1 MSADFIK
8 TMNSAWVRGRVQ
20 QADLDVF
27 KAHGASAPDPL
38 YAMAGNGELTMG
50 WLLGYW
56 EKVAIN
62 PLHDWGSAQ

>member
-8 TMNSAWVRGRVQ
+8 TMNSAWARGRVQ

-27 KAHGASAPDPL
+27 KDHGASVPDPL
-38 YAMAGNGELTMG
+38 YTMAGNGALTMD

-56 EKVAIN
+56 RKVALN
-62 PLHDWGSAQ
+62 PQNAEGER

>member
-8 TMNSAWVRGRVQ
+8 TMNAAWARGKVQ

-27 KAHGASAPDPL
+27 KDHGASVPDRL
-38 YAMAGNGELTMG
+38 YTMAGNGALTMD

-56 EKVAIN
+56 RKVAISGG
-62 PLHDWGSAQ
+62 DAQ